1 MEITGHDLVQN
12 GSMNE
17 NESIH
22 NLETA
27 LILSALNFIDLIL
40 KSCASVLLYLF
51 PIKFKIDVKMG
62 TE

>member
-1 MEITGHDLVQN
+1 MEITGHDLEQN

-40 KSCASVLLYLF
+40 KGCASVLLYLF
-51 PIKFKIDVKMG
+51 PIKLKIDVKMG

>member
-12 GSMNE
+12 DSMNE

-40 KSCASVLLYLF
+40 KGCASVLLYLF

-62 TE
+62 TK